1 MNDVMALL
9 VLFFRDQIVTFIS
22 TPYKIIDSR
31 KVIKYT
37 HTYEYGLISKQNIT
51 TYNVTLRKIHL

>member
-9 VLFFRDQIVTFIS
+9 ALFFRDQIVTFIC

-31 KVIKYT
+31 NVIKYT
-37 HTYEYGLISKQNIT
+37 HYEYGLISKQNIT
-51 TYNVTLRKIHL
+51 TYNVTVRKIHL